1 MSKTVNKVIL
11 LGNAGKDPEIKST
24 NGGTLVA
31 LLSLATADRF
41 KDKQGEWQER
51 AEWHNLVAYARC
63 AEILR
68 DYVKKGSKLYIEG
81 RLTTRSW
88 DDKESGKKMY
98 RTEIVVGEI
107 SLLSGNGKSNGR
119 SSNSDRAD
127 APSDQG
133 NDGADDFDGLGIT
146 NADVPF

>member
-1 MSKTVNKVIL
+1 MSKTVNRVIL

-31 LLSLATADRF
+31 ILSLATADRF

-51 AEWHNLVAYARC
+51 AEWHNLVAYARS
-63 AEILR
+63 AEIFR
-68 DYVKKGSKLYIEG
+68 DYVKKGSKLYVEG

-88 DDKESGKKMY
+88 EDKESGKKMY

-107 SLLSGNGKSNGR
+107 SLLSGNGKANGR
-119 SSNSDRAD
+119 GVESERSEVPGAQN
-127 APSDQG
+127 SDQG
-133 NDGADDFDGLGIT
+133 GDFDGLGIT
-146 NADVPF
+146 DADVPF